1 MLGLQNC
8 KDRNLLKV
16 FRKWMT
22 KKQLSKKIPTKF
34 FEFLEGWKNFF
45 CELRTFGEQWKKLN
59 FLLLLLVASNF
70 MLTLEIAQY
79 FCCRSSL
86 YFSLNHLFSTCTTFQ
101 FYDWKVHILSVPID
115 NKKTTAVNVHSSLGL
130 FFVKL
135 NFRNRITLFFVI
147 PKKERKIFVFVHS

>member
-1 MLGLQNC
+1 MLGLQNY
-8 KDRNLLKV
+8 KDRNFLKV

-79 FCCRSSL
+79 FCCRRSL
-86 YFSLNHLFSTCTTFQ
+86 YFFSKSFI
-101 FYDWKVHILSVPID
+101 FYVHNFPILSLKSTYFVGP
-115 NKKTTAVNVHSSLGL
+115 NWQQENNCSKCSLFIRP
-130 FFVKL
+130 FFREIE
-135 NFRNRITLFFVI
+135 F
-147 PKKERKIFVFVHS
+147 